1 MPKHTTKP
9 FNLAN
14 GSDPAHQADVL
25 IQVAILDATLNL
37 FNKTQSNELLTGLKA
52 DCMQLVKLIENSTPK
67 PKSKPKK
74 LTSRFNVVTL
84 SRQVIAKN
92 ITFKKAEQLKKH
104 YKADCLIKF
113 IGMEV
118 AQ

>member
-52 DCMQLVKLIENSTPK
+52 DCMQLVTLIENSTP
-67 PKSKPKK
+67 PPKPKK

-104 YKADCLIKF
+104 YKTDCLIKF
-113 IGMEV
+113 VGMEV